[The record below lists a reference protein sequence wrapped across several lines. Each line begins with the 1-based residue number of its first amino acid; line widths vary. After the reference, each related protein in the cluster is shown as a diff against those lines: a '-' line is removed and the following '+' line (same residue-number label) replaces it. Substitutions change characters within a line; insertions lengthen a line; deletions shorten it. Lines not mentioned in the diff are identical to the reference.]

1 MTVFQVPNYFFGLV
15 YRKEVHMER
24 ILVTLSLVAG
34 PGFPLGCQDH
44 RYEIELAL
52 DPAGQADPVAWAED
66 PAPWRARH
74 YHPDAPP
81 ELGDV
86 QYDGDNGW
94 FIRFSGSLAERFDAP
109 EARFDP
115 GTSPIRPGEHVT
127 ITEVDGGVYDYRIVG
142 VGALSGA

>member
-1 MTVFQVPNYFFGLV
+1 
-15 YRKEVHMER
+15 MER
-24 ILVTLSLVAG
+24 ILVTLSMVAG

-52 DPAGQADPVAWAED
+52 DAAGHADPVAWQED

-74 YHPDAPP
+74 YRPDAPP

>member
-1 MTVFQVPNYFFGLV
+1 
-15 YRKEVHMER
+15 MER

-34 PGFPLGCQDH
+34 PGYPLGCQDH

-52 DPAGQADPVAWAED
+52 DAKGYPDPVAWAED

-74 YHPDAPP
+74 YRPDGPP
-81 ELGDV
+81 EQGDV

>member
-1 MTVFQVPNYFFGLV
+1 
-15 YRKEVHMER
+15 MER
-24 ILVTLSLVAG
+24 ILVTLSMVAG

-52 DPAGQADPVAWAED
+52 DATGYLDPLAWAED

-74 YHPDAPP
+74 YRPDAPP
-81 ELGDV
+81 EQGDV

>member
-1 MTVFQVPNYFFGLV
+1 
-15 YRKEVHMER
+15 MER

-52 DPAGQADPVAWAED
+52 DATGHADPVAWQED

-74 YHPDAPP
+74 YGLDAPP
-81 ELGDV
+81 EQGDV

>member
-1 MTVFQVPNYFFGLV
+1 LIE
-15 YRKEVHMER
+15 EVLMER
-24 ILVTLSLVAG
+24 MLVTLSMVAG

-52 DPAGQADPVAWAED
+52 DAAGQADPIAWQED

-74 YHPDAPP
+74 YRPDAPP

-109 EARFDP
+109 EAHFDP

-142 VGALSGA
+142 VGAV